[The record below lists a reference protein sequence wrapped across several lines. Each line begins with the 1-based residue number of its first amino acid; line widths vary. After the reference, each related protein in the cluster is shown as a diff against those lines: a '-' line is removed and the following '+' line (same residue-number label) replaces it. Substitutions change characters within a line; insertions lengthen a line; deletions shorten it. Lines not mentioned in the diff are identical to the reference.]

1 MAVLRA
7 LILVGLTALF
17 SAPLFAA
24 TDVAPAGAP
33 VAKPDTENFDEGL
46 FDDALPQAKAPK
58 AKPNEWLTSLKA
70 DIAVNYTFNDATRD
84 SFKITYHISLGGPMV
99 TGTSMIRGN
108 ATVKTDISGFLAKW
122 GSGQC
127 LLQVSVPNI
136 PYEMTVVRQGD
147 NKVKLGLTFKQ
158 KILEDW
164 QSLCT
169 FLDAPDS
176 RFYTKGE
183 PEKWIGDALQK
194 SEPDL
199 NKLEMSISEKEKTET
214 QFKISKYSVKDGSI
228 GTAEVEGS
236 GTVTIQPPAQP
247 IEEKK

>member
-7 LILVGLTALF
+7 LILVGLAALF

-24 TDVAPAGAP
+24 PPAGTP
-33 VAKPDTENFDEGL
+33 VAKPDAEKFDEGL
-46 FDDALPQAKAPK
+46 FDDALPQAKAPQ
-58 AKPNEWLTSLKA
+58 AKPGEWMLSLAA
-70 DIAVNYTFNDATRD
+70 DIIVNYTFNDASREN
-84 SFKITYHISLGGPMV
+84 FKITYHISLGGPM
-99 TGTSMIRGN
+99 TTTTAMIRGS
-108 ATVKTDISGFLAKW
+108 AKITTDISGFLAKW

-127 LLQVSVPNI
+127 LLQVSIPNI
-136 PYEMTVVRQGD
+136 PYEMTVVRQGED
-147 NKVKLGLTFKQ
+147 KVKLGLLFKQ

-183 PEKWIGDALQK
+183 PEKWIGEALQK

-199 NKLEMSISEKEKTET
+199 NKLEMSISEKTKTVSK
-214 QFKISKYSVKDGSI
+214 FKISKYSEKDGSI
-228 GTAEVEGS
+228 GTAEIEGS
-236 GTVTIQPPAQP
+236 GTVTLQPPTQP
-247 IEEKK
+247 EEKK

>member
-7 LILVGLTALF
+7 LILVGLAALF

-24 TDVAPAGAP
+24 PSPSDAP
-33 VAKPDTENFDEGL
+33 VAKPDTEGFDEGL
-46 FDDALPQAKAPK
+46 FEDALPQVKAPQ
-58 AKPNEWLTSLKA
+58 AKPNEWQVTVAA
-70 DIAVNYTFNDATRD
+70 DITVNYTFNDASREN
-84 SFKITYHISLGGPMV
+84 FKITYRVSLGGPM
-99 TGTSMIRGN
+99 TTSTSMIRGS
-108 ATVKTDISGFLAKW
+108 AKIKTDISGYLAKW
-122 GSGQC
+122 GEGQC
-127 LLQVSVPNI
+127 LLQVSIPNI
-136 PYEMTVVRQGD
+136 PYEMTVVRQGED
-147 NKVKLGLTFKQ
+147 KVKLGLLFKQ

-183 PEKWIGDALQK
+183 PEKWIGEALQK

-199 NKLEMSISEKEKTET
+199 NKLEMSISDKEKTESK
-214 QFKISKYSVKDGSI
+214 FKISKYSVKDGSI

-247 IEEKK
+247 TEEKK

>member
-7 LILVGLTALF
+7 LIFVSVAALL

-24 TDVAPAGAP
+24 TDA
-33 VAKPDTENFDEGL
+33 NSFDEGL
-46 FDDALPQAKAPK
+46 FEDGLPQAKTPK
-58 AKPNEWLTSLKA
+58 AKPGEWMTSLAA
-70 DIAVNYTFNDATRD
+70 DITVNYTFNDAARD

-99 TGTSMIRGN
+99 ATTSMLRGN
-108 ATVKTDISGFLAKW
+108 ATIKTDISGYLAKW
-122 GSGQC
+122 GAGQC

-136 PYEMTVVRQGD
+136 PYEVTVVRQGED
-147 NKVKLGLTFKQ
+147 KVKLGLIFKQ

-214 QFKISKYSVKDGSI
+214 KFKISKYSVKDGSI
-228 GTAEVEGS
+228 GTAEVEGA
-236 GTVTIQPPAQP
+236 GTVTIQPPIQL
-247 IEEKK
+247 EEKK